1 VWFAW
6 FGVWPLLLLQGFEYL
21 LEILAELVNGN
32 GFVRDGRGRRRKE
45 KELLEGTGIDAE
57 FRSVGLHELLESLGR
72 SREREDRQIALD
84 ERLNDGRDEVRGAL
98 ETADYSI
105 AAQLLPI
112 VLGEVERGHAGPLRG
127 GVVVGLFRVHAK
139 RPTLIV
145 LKRQGLIALNRSGGV
160 TGPLRA
166 LLSIPVL
173 RNRSAR
179 RPAGEG
185 SGSRRRRYDSFRAS
199 IDNACSGRWWRRI
212 SFFLGKKLCSFLVG
226 RGYLPQKGPGAT
238 GKGSAAAATGRRW

>member
-1 VWFAW
+1 MVWFAW
-6 FGVWPLLLLQGFEYL
+6 FCVWPLLLLQGFEYL

-32 GFVRDGRGRRRKE
+32 GLVRDRWGRWGKQ
-45 KELLEGTGIDAE
+45 KELLQGAGIDAE
-57 FRSVGLHELLESLGR
+57 FRSVRLHELLESLGR
-72 SREREDRQIALD
+72 SGERKDGQVTLD

-98 ETADYSI
+98 ETADYGE

-112 VLGEVERGHAGPLRG
+112 VLGEIERGHAGPLRG

-139 RPTLIV
+139 TPTLIV

-173 RNRSAR
+173 R
-179 RPAGEG
+179 
-185 SGSRRRRYDSFRAS
+185 
-199 IDNACSGRWWRRI
+199 
-212 SFFLGKKLCSFLVG
+212 K
-226 RGYLPQKGPGAT
+226 
-238 GKGSAAAATGRRW
+238 